1 MQWMIYGANGYTG
14 ELIATEAVRQ
24 GLSPVL
30 AGRSRDQ
37 VEALA
42 RSLGL
47 ASRVFSLD
55 GPISQLAC
63 GLSGMTLVLHCAG
76 PFSATSAPMIE
87 ACLAQGC
94 HYLDISGEI
103 GVFEHAHDKVQ
114 SSRAR
119 QKGIVICPGA
129 GFDVIPTDCVA
140 LKLKTLLPDATR
152 LSLGFDTDTG
162 LSRGTLKTVV
172 EGMSSGCMVREQGQI
187 VEKPLGFRKRRID
200 FGRGSRWAMTIPWG
214 DVSTAWH
221 TTAIPDIDTWIPMP
235 RAVIEFSRITNILR
249 PILSIRALQLLLK
262 RLLDRFVV
270 GPDDEARLSTPTF
283 VWGQA
288 SNAAGKQVS
297 VRIRTANIYTVTVAG
312 ALMLVQHLLKPGH
325 TGGSFT
331 PAALMGAELIEALP
345 GSGKFDIS

>member
-14 ELIATEAVRQ
+14 ELIAREAVRQ

-30 AGRSRDQ
+30 AGRSVDK

-47 ASRVFSLD
+47 TSRIFSLD
-55 GPISQLAC
+55 GPVSQTASH
-63 GLSGMTLVLHCAG
+63 LSGMSLVLHCAG

-87 ACLAQGC
+87 ACLAAAC

-119 QKGIVICPGA
+119 QKGVVICPGV

-140 LKLKTLLPDATR
+140 LKLKTLMPDAQR
-152 LSLGFDTDTG
+152 LCLGFDTDTG

-172 EGMSSGCMVREQGQI
+172 EGMSSGCMVRQQGRI

-200 FGRGSRWAMTIPWG
+200 FGRGSRWSMTIPWG
-214 DVSTAWH
+214 DVSTAWY

-235 RAVIEFSRITNILR
+235 RFVIEISKLSNILR
-249 PILSIRALQLLLK
+249 PILSMLVLQSALK
-262 RLLDRFVV
+262 SLLDRFVH
-270 GPDDEARLSTPTF
+270 GPDEGARQTTPTF
-283 VWGQA
+283 VWGEA
-288 SNAAGKQVS
+288 SNAAGKQIS
-297 VRIRTANIYTVTVAG
+297 VRIRTANIYSVTVTG
-312 ALMLVQHLLKPGH
+312 ALAVVRHLLTPDH
-325 TGGSFT
+325 AGGSFT
-331 PAALMGAELIEALP
+331 PATLMGAGLIETLP
-345 GSGKFDIS
+345 GSGKFEIS